1 MNSDCNSSTPMTDA
15 PATSTEDV
23 DREMGMI
30 QAPGEHAIS
39 TDVRVVAMEP
49 SAERAETTGGRK
61 ISYENFNSF
70 PFLEII
76 ISSADLMQII
86 EPL

>member
-1 MNSDCNSSTPMTDA
+1 MNIDCDSSTPMTDA

-39 TDVRVVAMEP
+39 TYVSVVAMEP
-49 SAERAETTGGRK
+49 SAGKTETTGRDK
-61 ISYENFNSF
+61 ISCGNNSF
-70 PFLEII
+70 AI
-76 ISSADLMQII
+76 
-86 EPL
+86 